1 MNGEKMPSDEWRKAT
16 NKIIAHNLVKNIASL
31 LSGEIQY
38 STLVDHKGVTKRKVS
53 ITYQEEE

>member
-38 STLVDHKGVTKRKVS
+38 STLVDHKGVIKRKVS

>member
-1 MNGEKMPSDEWRKAT
+1 MPSDEWRKAT